1 MSINFYG
8 DARGEFRNTVVG
20 EHATMTVYESAD
32 VREELDA
39 LLAAIRAERDL
50 PPGVATAAEEAR
62 RELERPQPRRDRIAD
77 AMERIRQAATS
88 ATAVAGAATA
98 VLRALGAA

>member
-32 VREELDA
+32 VSVGVS
-39 LLAAIRAERDL
+39 LAM
-50 PPGVATAAEEAR
+50 T
-62 RELERPQPRRDRIAD
+62 
-77 AMERIRQAATS
+77 
-88 ATAVAGAATA
+88 
-98 VLRALGAA
+98 LGFFMTCLVVVGGIFKTGYRLKS